1 MKEKV
6 CCFTGHRPN
15 AFPWKDNIEDP
26 RFHVLWERIEQAVD
40 AALNSGAVKFICGNA
55 LGVDTWAAQIVLK
68 KRIENPEIRLE
79 IAVPFFGH
87 NSDSIACRKVQK
99 EADYVHVVSTEKSQT
114 AAFFQR
120 NKYMVDH
127 SDIIIAV
134 YDEQRSKRGGTQKT
148 LEMAKNKGLE
158 IIQVPWGDI

>member
-6 CCFTGHRPN
+6 CCFTGHRPD
-15 AFPWKDNIEDP
+15 AFPWKDDEKDP
-26 RFHVLWERIEQAVD
+26 RFHVLTERMEAAVD
-40 AALNSGAVKFICGNA
+40 TALRSGAVKFIFGNA

-68 KRIENPEIRLE
+68 KRKENPAIQLE
-79 IAVPFFGH
+79 IALPFFGH
-87 NSDSIACRKVQK
+87 NSDSAACRKVQK
-99 EADYVHVVSTEKSQT
+99 EANLVHVVSTEKSRT

-120 NKYMVDH
+120 NKYMVDN

-134 YDEQRSKRGGTQKT
+134 YDDQKSKRSGTQKT
-148 LEMAKNKGLE
+148 LEMAKKKGLE

>member
-1 MKEKV
+1 MHK
-6 CCFTGHRPN
+6 T
-15 AFPWKDNIEDP
+15 
-26 RFHVLWERIEQAVD
+26 
-40 AALNSGAVKFICGNA
+40 
-55 LGVDTWAAQIVLK
+55 DTWAAQIVLRK
-68 KRIENPEIRLE
+68 KSKNPEIHLE

-87 NSDSIACRKVQK
+87 NSDSIVCGKVQK
-99 EADYVHVVSTEKSQT
+99 EADYVHVVSTAKSRT

-148 LEMAKNKGLE
+148 LEMAKKKGLE